1 MTNNTNSIIEKIFEN
16 IKNVKVRSAWM
27 RGVKAYAEELAE
39 NLCESIEYAP
49 EALDNEKLLH
59 KALLNGASNW
69 SEYSWG
75 GCSLIYNNQIA
86 HRLCTASELTK
97 TANASKR
104 PNANEDWPDVQ
115 ARALYQA
122 EMMVLEAYRNA

>member
-1 MTNNTNSIIEKIFEN
+1 MTNNTSSTIKKIFEN

-27 RGVKAYAEELAE
+27 RGVKTYAEELAE
-39 NLCESIEYAP
+39 SLFEAIEYAP
-49 EALDNEKLLH
+49 EALDNEKMLR
-59 KALLNGASNW
+59 KALLNGASDW

-75 GCSLIYNNQIA
+75 GCSLIYDNQVA
-86 HRLCTASELTK
+86 HRLCTASELKK

-104 PNANEDWPDVQ
+104 PNAREDWLDVQ

-122 EMMVLEAYRNA
+122 ERMVLEAYRNA